1 MKLILVRG
9 LPGSGKSTIAK
20 QLAESHS
27 VWHLEADQYFMVDG
41 KYKFDVYKLRQ
52 AHEWC
57 QESTRLKLEG
67 IKMGLGD
74 TVVVSN
80 TFTTIKELRPYFDI
94 AREFG
99 IVPNVILAQ
108 GNFGSIHDVPEETMT
123 RMRDRF
129 VYDISE
135 LYK

>member
-9 LPGSGKSTIAK
+9 LPGSGKSTIAEAIS
-20 QLAESHS
+20 LADFT
-27 VWHLEADQYFMVDG
+27 HLEADQYFMKDG
-41 KYKFDVYKLRQ
+41 EYKFDANKLGA
-52 AHEWC
+52 AHAWC
-57 QESTRLKLEG
+57 QEQTRYW
-67 IKMGLGD
+67 LGVSGR
-74 TVVVSN
+74 VVVSN

-94 AREFG
+94 AAEFN

-108 GNFGSIHDVPEETMT
+108 GNFGNIHDVPEETLEK
-123 RMRDRF
+123 MRQRF